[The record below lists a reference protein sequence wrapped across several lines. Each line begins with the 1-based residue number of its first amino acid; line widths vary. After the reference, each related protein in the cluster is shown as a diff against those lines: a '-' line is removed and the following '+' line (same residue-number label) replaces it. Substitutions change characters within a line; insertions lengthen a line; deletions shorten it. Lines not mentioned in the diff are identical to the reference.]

1 MDLLQTQLLL
11 LPSVFEDVVPL
22 NIHEIFRK
30 AREMSK
36 PKKSFISEVIVLLKL
51 IMVAP
56 ATNAQSERIFSKMK
70 RIKTYLRS
78 TMTNCRL
85 NNLMVL
91 SVHKELLDSLD
102 LISVGNDFVSKNQ
115 RRKNMFGTFIAQDVL
130 STSLV
135 TKKNVKIAQHKHDY

>member
-1 MDLLQTQLLL
+1 
-11 LPSVFEDVVPL
+11 
-22 NIHEIFRK
+22 
-30 AREMSK
+30 
-36 PKKSFISEVIVLLKL
+36 
-51 IMVAP
+51 MVAP

-130 STSLV
+130 STCN
-135 TKKNVKIAQHKHDY
+135 KKECKDCSTQT